1 MHRALLDKLLTHI
14 AKYAHKEENQV
25 REWYVKK
32 NTLKLQKNKIK
43 DVLYVVTNFRLISY
57 IFI

>member
-43 DVLYVVTNFRLISY
+43 DVLYVVTNFRLIG
-57 IFI
+57 IR